1 MSEEFKVE
9 IVNPEQSFLIKEDAT
24 EVVVPAL
31 EGEMGILKDH
41 ISIISFLKPG
51 LIKIFSKSGEEKY
64 FIEDGIAEFKNNSL
78 SVLTGSIF
86 NIKDFNKDKINKLLK
101 EAEDSSKSNEISDQ
115 NKYLV
120 DQKIEVL
127 KTIN

>member
-1 MSEEFKVE
+1 MSEEFKLE
-9 IVNPEQSFLIKEDAT
+9 IINPDKSFLTKEDAI
-24 EVVVPAL
+24 EVVVPAF

-51 LIKIFSKSGEEKY
+51 IIKIFSKSGDDQY
-64 FIEDGIAEFKNNSL
+64 YIEDGVLEFKNNNL
-78 SVLTGSIF
+78 SVLTSSIY
-86 NIKDFNKDKINKLLK
+86 NLKDLKKDKIQELLK
-101 EAEDSSKSNEISDQ
+101 SAEEEANKTENNDQ
-115 NKYLV
+115 LKFIV

>member
-9 IVNPEQSFLIKEDAT
+9 IVNPEQSFLSKEDVI
-24 EVVVPAL
+24 EIVVPAF

-64 FIEDGIAEFKNNSL
+64 YIEDGIAEFKNNSL
-78 SVLTGSIF
+78 SVLTGFIF
-86 NIKDFNKDKINKLLK
+86 NIKNFDKDKINKLLK
-101 EAEDSSKSNEISDQ
+101 EAEESSKSNEISDQ
-115 NKYLV
+115 NKYLA

>member
-9 IVNPEQSFLIKEDAT
+9 IVNPEQSFLIKDDVT
-24 EVVVPAL
+24 EVVIPAF

-51 LIKIFSKSGEEKY
+51 LIKVFSKSGEEKY
-64 FIEDGIAEFKNNSL
+64 YIEDGIAEFKNNSL
-78 SVLTGSIF
+78 SVLTGFIF
-86 NIKDFNKDKINKLLK
+86 NIKNFDKDQINKLLT
-101 EAEDSSKSNEISDQ
+101 EAEESLRSDAISDQ

-120 DQKIEVL
+120 DQKIDVL
-127 KTIN
+127 KTLN

>member
-9 IVNPEQSFLIKEDAT
+9 IVNPEQSFLIKEDVT
-24 EVVVPAL
+24 EVVVPAF
-31 EGEMGILKDH
+31 EGEIGILKDH

-51 LIKIFSKSGEEKY
+51 LIKIFSESGEEKY
-64 FIEDGIAEFKNNSL
+64 YIEDGIAEFKNNSL
-78 SVLTGSIF
+78 SVLTSSIF
-86 NIKDFNKDKINKLLK
+86 NIKDFDKGKINELLK
-101 EAEDSSKSNEISDQ
+101 EAEESSTSNEISDQ

-127 KTIN
+127 KSIN

>member
-9 IVNPEQSFLIKEDAT
+9 IVNPQQSFLIKEDVT

-41 ISIISFLKPG
+41 ISIILFLKPG

-64 FIEDGIAEFKNNSL
+64 YIEDGIAEFKNNSL
-78 SVLTGSIF
+78 SVLTGFIF
-86 NIKDFNKDKINKLLK
+86 NIKNFDKDQINKLLT
-101 EAEDSSKSNEISDQ
+101 EAEESLRSDAISDQ

-120 DQKIEVL
+120 DQKIDVL
-127 KTIN
+127 KTLN

>member
-9 IVNPEQSFLIKEDAT
+9 IVNPEQSFLIKEDVT
-24 EVVVPAL
+24 EVVVPAF
-31 EGEMGILKDH
+31 EGEIGILKDH

-51 LIKIFSKSGEEKY
+51 LIKIFSESGEEKY
-64 FIEDGIAEFKNNSL
+64 YIEDGIAEFKNNRL
-78 SVLTGSIF
+78 SVLTSSIF
-86 NIKDFNKDKINKLLK
+86 NIKDFDKGKINELLK
-101 EAEDSSKSNEISDQ
+101 EAEESSTSNEISDQ

-127 KTIN
+127 KSIN